1 MMNAFILLAAL
12 GKFSFIVAFVGYLV
26 VFIALVTLVFIFSNI
41 PKLYQ
46 IQIRNK
52 LRRKGKGL
60 DGNGE
65 YRLDISGETNAAIGL
80 ALFLYFNELHDH
92 ENMVITID
100 KVSKRYSP
108 WSSKI
113 YGLTNYNFRR

>member
-1 MMNAFILLAAL
+1 MNAIILLAAL

-26 VFIALVTLVFIFSNI
+26 VFAALVLLFLIFTNI
-41 PKLYQ
+41 PRLYH
-46 IQIRNK
+46 IQIRK
-52 LRRKGKGL
+52 QLRRKGKVV
-60 DGNGE
+60 DRDKE
-65 YRLDISGETNAAIGL
+65 CCMDISGETNAAIGL
-80 ALFLYFNELHDH
+80 ALYMYFNELHDH

-108 WSSKI
+108 WSSKL

>member
-1 MMNAFILLAAL
+1 MNAFILLLAL

-26 VFIALVTLVFIFSNI
+26 VFVALVILFLIFSNI
-41 PKLYQ
+41 PKLYN
-46 IQIRNK
+46 IQIRK
-52 LRRKGKGL
+52 SLRRKGKVKAG
-60 DGNGE
+60 DE
-65 YRLDISGETNAAIGL
+65 ECCMDISGETNAAIGL
-80 ALFLYFNELHDH
+80 ALHMYLNELHDH

-108 WSSKI
+108 WNSKL

>member
-1 MMNAFILLAAL
+1 MESVILLAAL

-26 VFIALVTLVFIFSNI
+26 VFLALLLLYLIFKNI
-41 PKLYQ
+41 PRLYNIQVRKSLRLRGKL
-46 IQIRNK
+46 N
-52 LRRKGKGL
+52 GKAG
-60 DGNGE
+60 DIK
-65 YRLDISGETNAAIGL
+65 LDISGETNAAI
-80 ALFLYFNELHDH
+80 AMAIYLYFNELHDY

-108 WSSKI
+108 WNSKI

>member
-1 MMNAFILLAAL
+1 MTAIILWAAL

-26 VFIALVTLVFIFSNI
+26 VFIALVLLVMIFTNL
-41 PKLYQ
+41 PKLYH

-52 LRRKGKGL
+52 LRRRGKIVNQN
-60 DGNGE
+60 DDFHM
-65 YRLDISGETNAAIGL
+65 DISGETNAAIGL
-80 ALFLYFNELHDH
+80 ALYMYFNELHDH
-92 ENMVITID
+92 ENMVLTID

-113 YGLTNYNFRR
+113 YSVNQNWPR